1 MSGILKVIFIYI
13 FMKTVLMDSCNQRIC
28 YCVNHITSCVNVAL
42 LYFNYRPA
50 TTVLYL
56 EGVQLIDMKS
66 IMFSF
71 PSLEYLTLK
80 DMKYFN
86 CKWMKDISA
95 GINVNSN
102 MCQINSPGI

>member
-1 MSGILKVIFIYI
+1 
-13 FMKTVLMDSCNQRIC
+13 MDSCNQRIC
-28 YCVNHITSCVNVAL
+28 YCVNYITSCVNVAVPH
-42 LYFNYRPA
+42 FNYCPA
-50 TTVLYL
+50 TIVLYL

-71 PSLEYLTLK
+71 PSLEYLTWK

-86 CKWMKDISA
+86 CNWMKDISA

-102 MCQINSPGI
+102 MCRITSPGN